1 MFDAGTS
8 MATPLVAGCA
18 AVVRESFRVRR
29 GVRPSAA
36 LVKAMLVNGAVS
48 LTGQYVPPELT
59 PVPNESEGFGLVNLA
74 QSLCP
79 DDGDASTAFWDEGD
93 ELDVGDEASHT
104 FTVSEGAAG
113 LKVTLVWTD
122 PPGEA
127 LQNDL
132 DLIVRDANGDERH
145 GNMPPSAA
153 DFDRTNNVEQIV
165 WDNVA
170 PGEITII
177 VRTFRIPVSPQ
188 SFALVARAYT

>member
-1 MFDAGTS
+1 

-29 GVRPSAA
+29 GVLPSAA
-36 LVKAMLVNGAVS
+36 LVKAMLINGAIP
-48 LTGQYVPPELT
+48 LTGQYVPPELP

-79 DDGDASTAFWDEGD
+79 PAADTLTAFWDEDD
-93 ELDVGDEASHT
+93 ELDVGDEAEHIFS
-104 FTVSEGAAG
+104 VPPGARG

-132 DLIVRDANGDERH
+132 DLIARDLNGVERH
-145 GNMPPSAA
+145 GNMPEGSS

-165 WDNVA
+165 FENVA
-170 PGEITII
+170 PGKVEII
-177 VRTFRIPVSPQ
+177 VRAVRIPVSLQ